1 MQKCIPIIFIDLPL
15 NGPIQFLRQ
24 IKSTKKWTQKSWNLS
39 SDPGQQNSNLGIFN
53 SANQALGF
61 KDKCLKDKLN
71 FLN

>member
-1 MQKCIPIIFIDLPL
+1 MVQFSFLDRL
-15 NGPIQFLRQ
+15 NLLKNGLKRAGTYPQ
-24 IKSTKKWTQKSWNLS
+24 ILDNKTQ
-39 SDPGQQNSNLGIFN
+39 IFN